1 MQQIL
6 SLMVAAATF
15 AAPASGTSAIAT
27 SSPIAVSTCA
37 VTDLYNSA
45 SLVDF
50 GSPITYR
57 SLQLT
62 FRNTED
68 TDATQVAFDVTHGG
82 EHTTVI
88 DRGRFSKGVPIE
100 HVFVNEISDGGYSRI
115 PDACTVASITFADGH
130 RWSASRS
137 AQ

>member
-1 MQQIL
+1 MQHIL
-6 SLMVAAATF
+6 SIIVAATALAT
-15 AAPASGTSAIAT
+15 PTSGTGAMAA

-45 SLVDF
+45 SLVEF
-50 GSPITYR
+50 GTPITYR

-68 TDATQVAFDVTHGG
+68 AVATQVAFDVTHGG

-88 DRGRFSKGVPIE
+88 DRGRFSKGVAVE
-100 HVFVNEISDGGYSRI
+100 HYFYNEFLDTGYSRT
-115 PDACTVASITFADGH
+115 PDVCAVASITYADGH
-130 RWSASRS
+130 RWSAPSS
-137 AQ
+137 IQ

>member
-6 SLMVAAATF
+6 PLIMAAT
-15 AAPASGTSAIAT
+15 ALATPTSGTGAIAT
-27 SSPIAVSTCA
+27 SAPIAVSTCA

-45 SLVDF
+45 SLVEF
-50 GSPITYR
+50 GVPINYR

-68 TDATQVAFDVTHGG
+68 TDATKVAFDVTHGG

-100 HVFVNEISDGGYSRI
+100 HVFINEIADGGYSRT
-115 PDACTVASITFADGH
+115 PDACTVASITYADGH
-130 RWSASRS
+130 RWSAPRTIE
-137 AQ
+137 